1 MKIWCHKR
9 HTWGSRWVGG
19 ALSVLVIASVAWA
32 PGVGAQTGDDL
43 KVMLDR
49 LQRLERDIRTL
60 NVQISR
66 GGTAPVLATGAK
78 PQPAPAASVAPREPI
93 RGGPALVRLGVRLT
107 GLEEDIRGVTGSME
121 EFGFQVGEI
130 LKRLDKLV
138 ADVDYRLSALE
149 NRAFGGPVAQGRT
162 PARTPGQAPSAPRL
176 SAAPQPPPVQKVIPG
191 QGGGFAAP
199 PGSLG
204 TVSQKAVS
212 SVRPPPPGN
221 GTKPAVFEAAPRQA
235 PAPAVPAPP
244 PQPAVQASR
253 DVAGVLPEGTVKEQY
268 AYAFGLL
275 RQANYDRA
283 EQALQEFVRL
293 HPKESLASNARYW
306 LGETYYVRAAYVQAA
321 EIFLEGYQADPKGPK
336 APDSLLK
343 LGMSLAGL
351 DKKREACAAF
361 EKLTKDFPDAAAGVK
376 NTVNRE
382 KQKNGCS

>member
-1 MKIWCHKR
+1 MKIWRHQR
-9 HTWGSRWVGG
+9 HTWRSRWAGV
-19 ALSVLVIASVAWA
+19 ALSVLVIASAAWA
-32 PGVGAQTGDDL
+32 PDVGAQTGDDL

-66 GGTAPVLATGAK
+66 GGTAPVPVMGAK
-78 PQPAPAASVAPREPI
+78 PRPAPAASPAPREPFVS
-93 RGGPALVRLGVRLT
+93 GHAMARLGVRLT
-107 GLEEDIRGVTGSME
+107 ALEEDIRAVTGSVE
-121 EFGFQVGEI
+121 EFVFQAREI
-130 LKRLDKLV
+130 RKRLDKLV

-149 NRAFGGPVAQGRT
+149 NRVSGGPVART
-162 PARTPGQAPSAPRL
+162 RTPGQAPSAPRL
-176 SAAPQPPPVQKVIPG
+176 SAAPRPPPVQKVIPG

-199 PGSLG
+199 PGNLG
-204 TVSQKAVS
+204 TVSQKVVS
-212 SVRPPPPGN
+212 SFRPPPPGN
-221 GTKPAVFEAAPRQA
+221 GTKPAVAEAASR
-235 PAPAVPAPP
+235 PAPPPATAAP
-244 PQPAVQASR
+244 PQPAVQVSR
-253 DVAGVLPEGTVKEQY
+253 GVAGILPGGTVKEQY

-283 EQALQEFVRL
+283 EQALQEFLGL

-376 NTVNRE
+376 NTVKRE

>member
-1 MKIWCHKR
+1 MKIWGHNR
-9 HTWGSRWVGG
+9 HTWRSHWVGG

-32 PGVGAQTGDDL
+32 PDVGAQTGDDL

-49 LQRLERDIRTL
+49 LQRLERDIRTM

-66 GGTAPVLATGAK
+66 GGTAPVPATGAK
-78 PQPAPAASVAPREPI
+78 PQPAPAASVAPREQPT
-93 RGGPALVRLGVRLT
+93 RNGPALIRLGVRLT
-107 GLEEDIRGVTGSME
+107 ALEEDLRVVTGSME

-149 NRAFGGPVAQGRT
+149 NRVSGAPGAR
-162 PARTPGQAPSAPRL
+162 ARTLGQAPLAPRL
-176 SAAPQPPPVQKVIPG
+176 SAAPQPLPVQKVIPG
-191 QGGGFAAP
+191 QGVGFAAP
-199 PGSLG
+199 RGNLG

-212 SVRPPPPGN
+212 SVQPPPPGN
-221 GTKPAVFEAAPRQA
+221 EVKPAVSEAASRA
-235 PAPAVPAPP
+235 PPATAVPAPP

-275 RQANYDRA
+275 RKANYERA

-321 EIFLEGYQADPKGPK
+321 EIFLAGYQADPKGPK

-351 DKKREACAAF
+351 DKNREACAAF
-361 EKLTKDFPDAAAGVK
+361 EKLTRDFPDAAGVK

>member
-1 MKIWCHKR
+1 MKIWRHKR
-9 HTWGSRWVGG
+9 LNWRSRWARG
-19 ALSVLVIASVAWA
+19 ALLVLVIASVAWA
-32 PGVGAQTGDDL
+32 PDAQAQTGDDL

-66 GGTAPVLATGAK
+66 GGPAPVTATGA
-78 PQPAPAASVAPREPI
+78 QPPPVPVTSREPV
-93 RGGPALVRLGVRLT
+93 GSGPAMARLGVRLA
-107 GLEEDIRGVTGSME
+107 GLEGDIRAVTGSME

-130 LKRLDKLV
+130 RKRLDKLV
-138 ADVDYRLSALE
+138 ADIDYRLGALE
-149 NRAFGGPVAQGRT
+149 NRAFGTTPVAQGRT
-162 PARTPGQAPSAPRL
+162 PGRAPSAPRL

-191 QGGGFAAP
+191 QGGGFAAS
-199 PGSLG
+199 PGNLG

-212 SVRPPPPGN
+212 SGQPPPPAN
-221 GTKPAVFEAAPRQA
+221 ETRPAVSGAAPR
-235 PAPAVPAPP
+235 PAPALAVSAPP
-244 PQPAVQASR
+244 LQPAVQASR
-253 DVAGVLPEGTVKEQY
+253 DVAGVLPGGTVKEQY
-268 AYAFGLL
+268 SYAFGLL

-321 EIFLEGYQADPKGPK
+321 EVFLEGYQADPKGPK

-351 DKKREACAAF
+351 EKKREACAAF
-361 EKLTKDFPDAAAGVK
+361 EKLTKDFPDVAAGVK
-376 NTVNRE
+376 NTVKRE

>member
-1 MKIWCHKR
+1 MKIWRHKR
-9 HTWGSRWVGG
+9 LNWRSRWTRG
-19 ALSVLVIASVAWA
+19 ALLVLVIASVAWA
-32 PGVGAQTGDDL
+32 PDAQAQTGDDL

-66 GGTAPVLATGAK
+66 GGPAPVTATGAQ
-78 PQPAPAASVAPREPI
+78 PPPAPVTSREPV
-93 RGGPALVRLGVRLT
+93 GSGPAMARLGVRLA
-107 GLEEDIRGVTGSME
+107 GLEGDIRAVTGSME

-130 LKRLDKLV
+130 RKRLDKLV
-138 ADVDYRLSALE
+138 ADIDYRLGALE
-149 NRAFGGPVAQGRT
+149 NRAFGTTPVAQGRT
-162 PARTPGQAPSAPRL
+162 PGRAPSAPRL

-191 QGGGFAAP
+191 QGGGFAAS
-199 PGSLG
+199 PGNLG

-212 SVRPPPPGN
+212 SGQPPPPAN
-221 GTKPAVFEAAPRQA
+221 ETRPAVSGAAPR
-235 PAPAVPAPP
+235 PAPALAVSAPP
-244 PQPAVQASR
+244 LQPAVQASR
-253 DVAGVLPEGTVKEQY
+253 DVAGVLPGGTVKEQY
-268 AYAFGLL
+268 SYAFGLL

-321 EIFLEGYQADPKGPK
+321 EVFLEGYQADPKGPK

-351 DKKREACAAF
+351 EKKREACAAF
-361 EKLTKDFPDAAAGVK
+361 EKLTKDFPDVAAGVK
-376 NTVNRE
+376 NTVKRE

>member
-1 MKIWCHKR
+1 MKIWR
-9 HTWGSRWVGG
+9 HGGPTWRSRWAGV
-19 ALSVLVIASVAWA
+19 ALSVLVIASAAWA
-32 PGVGAQTGDDL
+32 PGAQAQTGDDL

-66 GGTAPVLATGAK
+66 GGVAPVPVTGAK
-78 PQPAPAASVAPREPI
+78 PRPAPVASPAPREPF
-93 RGGPALVRLGVRLT
+93 GSGPAMARLGVRLT
-107 GLEEDIRGVTGSME
+107 SLEEDIRAVTGSME
-121 EFGFQVGEI
+121 EFVFHVGEI
-130 LKRLDKLV
+130 RKRLDKLV

-149 NRAFGGPVAQGRT
+149 NRVSGGPVART
-162 PARTPGQAPSAPRL
+162 RTPGQAPSAPRL
-176 SAAPQPPPVQKVIPG
+176 SAAPRPPPVQKVIPG

-212 SVRPPPPGN
+212 SVQPPPPGN
-221 GTKPAVFEAAPRQA
+221 GTKPAVAETAPGSALATAAT
-235 PAPAVPAPP
+235 

-253 DVAGVLPEGTVKEQY
+253 EVAGILPGGTVKEQY

-283 EQALQEFVRL
+283 EQALQEFLGL
-293 HPKESLASNARYW
+293 HPKEPLASNARYW

>member
-1 MKIWCHKR
+1 MKIWHHKR
-9 HTWGSRWVGG
+9 HTWRSRWTGV

-32 PGVGAQTGDDL
+32 PDVGAQTGDDL

-66 GGTAPVLATGAK
+66 GGTAPVPVTGAK
-78 PQPAPAASVAPREPI
+78 PRPAPAASLAPREPFG
-93 RGGPALVRLGVRLT
+93 GGPALARLGVRLT
-107 GLEEDIRGVTGSME
+107 SLEGDIRAVTGSME
-121 EFGFQVGEI
+121 EFVFHVGEI
-130 LKRLDKLV
+130 RKRLDKLV

-149 NRAFGGPVAQGRT
+149 NRVSGAPVART
-162 PARTPGQAPSAPRL
+162 RTPGQAPAQATSAPRL

-221 GTKPAVFEAAPRQA
+221 GTKPAVAEAAPR
-235 PAPAVPAPP
+235 PAPAAAMPPP

-253 DVAGVLPEGTVKEQY
+253 EVAGVLPGGTVKEQY

-283 EQALQEFVRL
+283 EQALQEFLSL

>member
-1 MKIWCHKR
+1 MKIGRHKR
-9 HTWGSRWVGG
+9 PTRRRRWVGG
-19 ALSVLVIASVAWA
+19 ALSGLVIASIAWA

-66 GGTAPVLATGAK
+66 GGTAPVPATGAK
-78 PQPAPAASVAPREPI
+78 PQPPAVSVAPREPLS
-93 RGGPALVRLGVRLT
+93 GGPAMARLGVRLT
-107 GLEEDIRGVTGSME
+107 ALEEDIRAVTGSME
-121 EFGFQVGEI
+121 EFGFLVGEI
-130 LKRLDKLV
+130 RKRLDTLV
-138 ADVDYRLSALE
+138 ADMDYRLGALE
-149 NRAFGGPVAQGRT
+149 NRAFGAPVAQGRT
-162 PARTPGQAPSAPRL
+162 PGRTPAQAPPAPRL
-176 SAAPQPPPVQKVIPG
+176 SAAPRPPPVQKVIPG

-199 PGSLG
+199 PGNLG

-212 SVRPPPPGN
+212 SGQPPPPGN
-221 GTKPAVFEAAPRQA
+221 GPKPAVSEAAPR
-235 PAPAVPAPP
+235 
-244 PQPAVQASR
+244 PAVQASR
-253 DVAGVLPEGTVKEQY
+253 DVAGVLPKGTVKEQY

-283 EQALQEFVRL
+283 ELALQEFVRL

-376 NTVNRE
+376 NTDNRE